1 MKKAGRY
8 SRNSLMGL
16 TYEQIQTL
24 QKEQQRKWS
33 EQLPDDA
40 FGDDVEEEP
49 TYARVNRRATDVPT
63 GGSSLE

>member
-1 MKKAGRY
+1 
-8 SRNSLMGL
+8 MGL

-24 QKEQQRKWS
+24 QKEQQKKWS

-49 TYARVNRRATDVPT
+49 TYARVNIRQTDVPT
-63 GGSSLE
+63 GGSNLE

>member
-8 SRNSLMGL
+8 SRNSMMGL

-24 QKEQQRKWS
+24 QKEQQKKWS

-49 TYARVNRRATDVPT
+49 TYARVNHRATDVPS
-63 GGSSLE
+63 GGSSLG